1 MKVLVLWADP
11 SSPNLGVRVLAEG
24 LSELAKSTWGA
35 QTQVD
40 FQDFGPK
47 GARPGFG
54 GRSIV
59 KDIGRSRGPIKGRL
73 REYDVVLDSGA
84 GDSFADIYGLK
95 RLAIMRYAQRTALRL
110 GIPLVLAPQT
120 IGPFNSPLS
129 RALASPSLT
138 NATAVFARDPQSMD
152 AARAF
157 GANPIQSTDVVF
169 ELPRPTVTSS
179 RDVIFNVSGL
189 LWNGHGDVDQEAYR
203 AHVRRFIDGAH
214 KAGRS
219 VSVLAHVVDNPTSDN
234 DAPAV
239 NQLAQ
244 EFAFVEP
251 LVPADLTEA
260 RELIASAKVVVG
272 ARMHACLN
280 ALSMGIPA
288 IAWAYS
294 RKFAP
299 LMNEL
304 GWSHVLDVRD
314 QDLPS
319 KTLGALR
326 DAESDKRVADLS
338 AVSREV
344 LAVTRSRLQTAI
356 PARTPNRSAAR

>member
-1 MKVLVLWADP
+1 
-11 SSPNLGVRVLAEG
+11 
-24 LSELAKSTWGA
+24 
-35 QTQVD
+35 
-40 FQDFGPK
+40 
-47 GARPGFG
+47 
-54 GRSIV
+54 
-59 KDIGRSRGPIKGRL
+59 
-73 REYDVVLDSGA
+73 
-84 GDSFADIYGLK
+84 
-95 RLAIMRYAQRTALRL
+95 
-110 GIPLVLAPQT
+110 
-120 IGPFNSPLS
+120 
-129 RALASPSLT
+129 
-138 NATAVFARDPQSMD
+138 MD